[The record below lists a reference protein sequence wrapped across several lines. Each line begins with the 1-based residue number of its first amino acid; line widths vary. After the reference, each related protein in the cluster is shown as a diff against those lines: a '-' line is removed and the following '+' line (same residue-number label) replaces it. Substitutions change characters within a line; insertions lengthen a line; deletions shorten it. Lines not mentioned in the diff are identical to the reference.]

1 LCHSGLPSGVEVYEV
16 AGPLFFA
23 VANRLDDLLDQ
34 YFQPPKVLIL
44 RLGRVPLIDA
54 SGATALTQFLK
65 RAGRLGIRVIIEG
78 LAEQPRRTLAAMH
91 ALAHPSI
98 VGDVN
103 GFATARARA
112 RELIATTAPAS

>member
-1 LCHSGLPSGVEVYEV
+1 M
-16 AGPLFFA
+16 
-23 VANRLDDLLDQ
+23 
-34 YFQPPKVLIL
+34 LIL

-103 GFATARARA
+103 GFATARPGARA
-112 RELIATTAPAS
+112 HRHDCPGVMTCGSSVGRVARRARGGREGPIRRRSVVIGLLQRSRR